1 MEIKILERKNNLLEI
16 ELVGEDHSLPNLL
29 KDILLTKKG
38 VKMASY
44 SIDHPLLHPET
55 GRYISNPKMTI
66 ITDDNIDPVEV
77 LKEALK
83 DVIKMCDTALKELEE
98 QKKEL

>member
-1 MEIKILERKNNLLEI
+1 MEVRILERKDNLI
-16 ELVGEDHSLPNLL
+16 EVELINEDHSLPNLL
-29 KDILLTKKG
+29 KNILLTKKG

-66 ITDDNIDPVEV
+66 ITEEGTDPLEV
-77 LKEALK
+77 LKESLK
-83 DVIKMCDTALKELEE
+83 DVINLCDTLLDELNKE
-98 QKKEL
+98 

>member
-1 MEIKILERKNNLLEI
+1 MEVRILERKDNLI
-16 ELVGEDHSLPNLL
+16 EVELINEDHSLPNLL
-29 KDILLTKKG
+29 KNILLTKKG

-66 ITDDNIDPVEV
+66 ITEEGTDPLEV
-77 LKEALK
+77 LKESLK
-83 DVIKMCDTALKELEE
+83 DVIKLCDTLLNELSKED
-98 QKKEL
+98 

>member
-1 MEIKILERKNNLLEI
+1 MEVKILERKDNLLEV

-44 SIDHPLLHPET
+44 HIEHPLLNPET
-55 GRYISNPKMTI
+55 GRYISNPKFVI
-66 ITDDNIDPVEV
+66 ITEEGTDPVEV
-77 LKEALK
+77 LKESLR
-83 DVIKMCDTALKELEE
+83 DVIKMCDTLLEDI
-98 QKKEL
+98 QKYKG